1 MHLTEEK
8 NNLFDTFAGLD
19 YLKNAFFVKKKL
31 SQKKSKSNLHKEKMS

>member
-19 YLKNAFFVKKKL
+19 YLKNAFFVKKKTKPE
-31 SQKKSKSNLHKEKMS
+31 KK